1 MPTLLLGMFATI
13 LVRSSYGPLPVLIAT
28 DLGTTV
34 PVVAQLLTV
43 EAALT
48 LTAAIILAP
57 LSDRVGRR
65 RTALIGILARV
76 IGAMLVAVAPNLL
89 VLFLGGA
96 FLGIGFGGLLPQLFG
111 SIVASYPGSS
121 RDRRITAIIMASRI
135 AMVSAPLLSGFL
147 AGQIHWRAAY
157 VVGAAITVLAALAIF
172 RFLPPDRKSDARS
185 ASFRDVVLVAIVR
198 VLRNRAAL
206 FALLGNL
213 FYAFGT
219 YGIESFLGAFVAQVY
234 GLESEDAGLLLA
246 IGPAFSF
253 AGLVIGG
260 RARQSLRLPILIAA
274 SLIFAI
280 AATLLLTVRGSPP
293 FMAAMYATWAF
304 AAGFRLTWIWSLA
317 LDLAPGQRSAVTGL
331 TEVTFAGGT
340 MLGSASGGLALA
352 FGGYSALGWL
362 LGAATLVSALA
373 FVLAFAL
380 ARARATS

>member
-28 DLGTTV
+28 DLAITV

-48 LTAAIILAP
+48 LAAAIILAP

-65 RTALIGILARV
+65 RTALIGILSRV
-76 IGAMLVAVAPNLL
+76 IGASLVAVAPNFPVLL
-89 VLFLGGA
+89 LGGA

-111 SIVASYPGSS
+111 SIVAAYPSAS

-135 AMVSAPLLSGFL
+135 AMVTAPLLSGFL
-147 AGQIHWRAAY
+147 AGQTHWRAAY

-172 RFLPPDRKSDARS
+172 RFLPPDHRSDVRS
-185 ASFRDVVLVAIVR
+185 GSFRDVVLVAIVR
-198 VLRNRAAL
+198 VLRNRPAL

-234 GLESEDAGLLLA
+234 GLKSEDAGLLLA

-253 AGLVIGG
+253 AELVIGG

-274 SLIFAI
+274 SLIFAAT
-280 AATLLLTVRGSPP
+280 AAVLLTVRGSPP
-293 FMAAMYATWAF
+293 LMAATYATWAF

-352 FGGYSALGWL
+352 FGGYSVLGWL
-362 LGAATLVSALA
+362 LGSATLLSALA
-373 FVLAFAL
+373 FSL
-380 ARARATS
+380 ATSLSRNRA

>member
-57 LSDRVGRR
+57 LSDRVDRR
-65 RTALIGILARV
+65 RTALIGILSRL
-76 IGAMLVAVAPNLL
+76 IGAILVAVAPNLP

-111 SIVASYPGSS
+111 SIVASYPGES

-135 AMVSAPLLSGFL
+135 AMVTAPLLSGFL

-157 VVGAAITVLAALAIF
+157 VVGAAVTILAALAIF
-172 RFLPPDRKSDARS
+172 RFLPPDRRGDVRS
-185 ASFRDVVLVAIVR
+185 ASFRDVVLIAILR
-198 VLRNRAAL
+198 VLRNQPAR

-234 GLESEDAGLLLA
+234 GLESGSAGLLLA

-280 AATLLLTVRGSPP
+280 SATVLLTVRGGPP
-293 FMAAMYATWAF
+293 LMAAMYATWAF

-362 LGAATLVSALA
+362 LGSATLLSALA
-373 FVLAFAL
+373 FSAAFAL
-380 ARARATS
+380 ARARA